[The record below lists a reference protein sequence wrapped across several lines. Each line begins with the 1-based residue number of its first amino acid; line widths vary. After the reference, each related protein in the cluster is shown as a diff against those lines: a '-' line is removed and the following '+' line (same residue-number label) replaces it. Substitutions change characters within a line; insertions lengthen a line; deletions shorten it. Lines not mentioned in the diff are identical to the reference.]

1 MDNKY
6 LLDNEQVIT
15 QSDGNVITLT
25 NLRLRYSD
33 SQWGKA
39 HIISLLL
46 EKISSIEIHY
56 RSKTIFVILAILAIA
71 SGLIAGANG
80 DEEFVGIGIGAGV
93 VLIIL
98 YLISRKHYLTVS
110 SDGGGKIHFHTKGMK
125 REKVLDFIN
134 ELESAIIRRREEL
147 K

>member
-1 MDNKY
+1 MENKH
-6 LLDNEQVIT
+6 LLDNESIIT
-15 QSDGNVITLT
+15 QSDENVITLT

-33 SQWGKA
+33 SQWGK
-39 HIISLLL
+39 SDTVSMLL

-56 RSKTIFVILAILAIA
+56 RSKTILVILAIFATVG
-71 SGLIAGANG
+71 GLIGGANG
-80 DEEFVGIGIGAGV
+80 DDEFIALGIGAGI

-98 YLISRKHYLTVS
+98 YLFSRKHYLTIS

-125 REKVLDFIN
+125 KEVLLDFIN
-134 ELESAIIRRREEL
+134 KIESAIRLRREEL

>member
-6 LLDNEQVIT
+6 LLNSEQVIT
-15 QSDGNVITLT
+15 KSDGNVITLT

-39 HIISLLL
+39 HIVSLLL

-56 RSKTIFVILAILAIA
+56 RSNTIFAILAILAIA
-71 SGLIAGANG
+71 GGLIAGANG
-80 DEEFVGIGIGAGV
+80 DEEFIGIGIGAGV

-98 YLISRKHYLTVS
+98 YLFSRKHYLTIS

-134 ELESAIIRRREEL
+134 QLESAIRQRREEL

>member
-6 LLDNEQVIT
+6 LLDNEKVIT

-39 HIISLLL
+39 HIVSLLL
-46 EKISSIEIHY
+46 ESISSIEIHF
-56 RSKTIFVILAILAIA
+56 RSKTILVILAVLAIIG
-71 SGLIAGANG
+71 GLVAGANG
-80 DEEFVGIGIGAGV
+80 EEEFIGAGFGTAV

-98 YLISRKHYLTVS
+98 YLFSRKHYLTIS

-125 REKVLDFIN
+125 REKVEDFIN
-134 ELESAIIRRREEL
+134 QLESAIKNRREEL

>member
-6 LLDNEQVIT
+6 LLNNEQVIT
-15 QSDGNVITLT
+15 QSNWNAITLT

-39 HIISLLL
+39 HIVSLLL
-46 EKISSIEIHY
+46 EKISSIEINY
-56 RSKTIFVILAILAIA
+56 RSKTIFVILAIAG
-71 SGLIAGANG
+71 GLIAEANG
-80 DEEFVGIGIGAGV
+80 KGEFIGIGIGAGA

-98 YLISRKHYLTVS
+98 YLFSRKHYLTIS
-110 SDGGGKIHFHTKGMK
+110 SDGGGKIHFHTKGIK

-134 ELESAIIRRREEL
+134 QLENAIKQRREEL